1 MFKSVR
7 EKNEQLRREYEARME
22 EQRRIDEER
31 RKAEAERMANRSM
44 LPYENDVIEKE
55 VKRALDWHKYSPNYE
70 SGITVLPTTY
80 VHVFWKVRLDVSQH
94 IVYISYSCDKFKT
107 TLRVTSISTLREY
120 ENIINQYLRDY
131 GVNKVQEVFK
141 KIHEQ
146 YKTSNWKIRCSGDVY
161 VNTCI
166 F

>member
-22 EQRRIDEER
+22 EQRRKDEER
-31 RKAEAERMANRSM
+31 RKEEAERMANRPM

-55 VKRALDWHKYSPNYE
+55 VNKALYWHKYSPNYE

-80 VHVFWKVRLDVSQH
+80 VHVFWSVRLDVSQH
-94 IVYISYSCDKFKT
+94 VVYISYSCNKFKT
-107 TLRVTSISTLREY
+107 TVRVTSISELRGY
-120 ENIINQYLRDY
+120 QSIINHYLYDY
-131 GVNKVQEVFK
+131 GINKVQEVFK

-161 VNTCI
+161 VTTCI
-166 F
+166 L